1 VTLRSLPLVL
11 ATLLAALALP
21 FTVGGCDKIGIGG
34 EPHPPLM
41 MGPTPLSV
49 TDTFMTEPNAF
60 TPPESAAPLDFAL
73 TLAVREGR
81 PTVVLSGRYNLP
93 ATARARYGDDPRH
106 AIYVIALN
114 PEAHRLHAAPVGPP
128 LSPTSEPP
136 AFQGDVFADQGSGEP
151 LRGVFSV
158 DLPAALGLP
167 QLSATYQ
174 FFLWMDEHVTARQQ
188 IVVPTNRT
196 PREGHEVLPI
206 TGPAILLQGT
216 DSQLPFP
223 GVTMT
228 PDEGTSVVRGIV
240 AHDRD
245 VPEPI
250 PLLVLAVERPAM
262 RFGYAR
268 VVLPNDEDSVRLAYD
283 FDVRH
288 LYFNHQPEGRVWVLG
303 IMAESMGTPV
313 AVRMPERPVV
323 PVTDGGV
330 PAPAAARRLLRQC
343 PQPLLFLR
351 RLRGRSR
358 CASTRS
364 GRCGPRAPLIS
375 PRRGVSPGA
384 GAATRRL
391 PRCPAGARC
400 RWRRAPGRPW
410 VPAWR
415 AASRVP
421 WPWGRAWRRA
431 CPARAS
437 TGAAA

>member
-1 VTLRSLPLVL
+1 MTLRSLPLVL

-158 DLPAALGLP
+158 DLPVALGLP
-167 QLSATYQ
+167 QLSASYQ
-174 FFLWMDEHVTARQQ
+174 FFLWMDEHVTARQG
-188 IVVPTNRT
+188 IVSPTNRT

-228 PDEGTSVVRGIV
+228 PDAGTSVVRGIV

-245 VPEPI
+245 LPEPV

-323 PVTDGGV
+323 PVVDGGV
-330 PAPAAARRLLRQC
+330 PAPAAA
-343 PQPLLFLR
+343 PAAPPAPAAP
-351 RLRGRSR
+351 
-358 CASTRS
+358 ASA
-364 GRCGPRAPLIS
+364 AP
-375 PRRGVSPGA
+375 
-384 GAATRRL
+384 AAA
-391 PRCPAGARC
+391 PAAPAAAAPAAAPAPAGHAHH
-400 RWRRAPGRPW
+400 
-410 VPAWR
+410 
-415 AASRVP
+415 
-421 WPWGRAWRRA
+421 
-431 CPARAS
+431 
-437 TGAAA
+437 

>member
-21 FTVGGCDKIGIGG
+21 FTMGGCDKIGIGG
-34 EPHPPLM
+34 EPHPPVM

-136 AFQGDVFADQGSGEP
+136 AFQGDVFADQASGEP

-188 IVVPTNRT
+188 IVVAHQPHAARG
-196 PREGHEVLPI
+196 PRGAAHHGAGH
-206 TGPAILLQGT
+206 PAAGDRQ
-216 DSQLPFP
+216 PAAVP
-223 GVTMT
+223 GRDHD
-228 PDEGTSVVRGIV
+228 PRRGRTSVVRGIV

-250 PLLVLAVERPAM
+250 PLLVLAVERPRHA
-262 RFGYAR
+262 
-268 VVLPNDEDSVRLAYD
+268 VRLC
-283 FDVRH
+283 
-288 LYFNHQPEGRVWVLG
+288 
-303 IMAESMGTPV
+303 
-313 AVRMPERPVV
+313 
-323 PVTDGGV
+323 
-330 PAPAAARRLLRQC
+330 AR
-343 PQPLLFLR
+343 
-351 RLRGRSR
+351 
-358 CASTRS
+358 
-364 GRCGPRAPLIS
+364 
-375 PRRGVSPGA
+375 
-384 GAATRRL
+384 GAAE
-391 PRCPAGARC
+391 
-400 RWRRAPGRPW
+400 
-410 VPAWR
+410 
-415 AASRVP
+415 
-421 WPWGRAWRRA
+421 
-431 CPARAS
+431 
-437 TGAAA
+437 